1 MISECSELKQ
11 KLTREKSLLESINL
25 VLNEQQQAV
34 LGNDIAGLNESV
46 ASLREWLNRFALVEN
61 ERRQAMEEL
70 ATVAA
75 LSREGVTLQKL
86 LDALV
91 VPEKEEILS
100 LGESVRSL
108 LEQVEKTNR
117 LNSYLIE
124 KSQLFVKRNLL
135 WMKRIQSPVTTYT
148 RDSRVKVQS
157 NTKQLINEAV

>member
-1 MISECSELKQ
+1 
-11 KLTREKSLLESINL
+11 
-25 VLNEQQQAV
+25 
-34 LGNDIAGLNESV
+34 
-46 ASLREWLNRFALVEN
+46 
-61 ERRQAMEEL
+61 
-70 ATVAA
+70 
-75 LSREGVTLQKL
+75 